1 MILLCLSHETLNL
14 KTTYRKTEAKLN
26 LAEWGWGER
35 QAAGIFPKR
44 TPTPVIASH
53 FLALIK

>member
-1 MILLCLSHETLNL
+1 MIPLCLSHKILNL

-35 QAAGIFPKR
+35 QASGIFPQEN
-44 TPTPVIASH
+44 THPCDCLT
-53 FLALIK
+53 LLGLD